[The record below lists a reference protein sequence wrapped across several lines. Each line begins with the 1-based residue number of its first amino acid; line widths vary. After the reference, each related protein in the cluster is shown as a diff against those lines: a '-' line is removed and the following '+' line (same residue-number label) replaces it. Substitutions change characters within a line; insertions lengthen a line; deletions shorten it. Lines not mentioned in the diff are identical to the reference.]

1 MKVLVACESSG
12 TVREAFRKKG
22 HDAWSCD
29 LLPADDGS
37 RFHIQGDA
45 LEVIHKKWDLIIAHP
60 PCTFLCGS
68 GIHWSQER
76 KKNTPLEQQKEKE
89 RVAKRKNDT
98 EWSKEFFMAFT
109 KLECKYCIEN
119 PIGIMSRL
127 YRKPDQIIQPYD
139 FGHDAS
145 KRTCFWLNKLE
156 PLEGTQYVAP
166 RMVHYN
172 GKTRSRWSNQT
183 DSGQNKLPPS
193 KDRWKL
199 RSKTYEGI
207 AAAMA
212 EQWG

>member
-1 MKVLVACESSG
+1 MKVLIACESSG

-37 RFHIQGDA
+37 TFHIQGDA
-45 LEVIHKKWDLIIAHP
+45 LEAIKQEWDLIIAHP

-68 GIHWSQER
+68 GIHWLQER
-76 KKNTPLEQQKEKE
+76 QKNTEEEQQKEKE
-89 RVAKRKNDT
+89 RVAKRKIDT
-98 EWSKEFFMAFT
+98 EWSTTFFMAFT
-109 KLECKYCIEN
+109 KLECKWCIEN

-127 YRKPDQIIQPYD
+127 YRKPNQIIQPYN

-145 KRTCFWLNKLE
+145 KRTCLWLNDLDS
-156 PLEGTQYVAP
+156 LNTTQYVNP
-166 RMVHYN
+166 RHVNYN
-172 GKTRSRWSNQT
+172 GKMRNRWSNQT

-193 KDRWKL
+193 NDRWKL

-207 AAAMA
+207 AMAMA
-212 EQWG
+212 DQWG